1 MPFIT
6 YNVEKNLFDNLKKL
20 NLVKFYKFINDIED
34 LNISNK
40 AILVESEKNGTLKN
54 LSIKSKE
61 LGNKIMESIKLT
73 EIKIALDEAYK
84 VLGKSNLCELSDQ
97 QTNKIKLDFVKNL
110 DNEIDRK
117 FKKNILKDNLSQKI
131 LISR

>member
-6 YNVEKNLFDNLKKL
+6 YNVEKNFFDNLKKI
-20 NLVKFYKFINDIED
+20 NLVKFYKFIHDIED

-40 AILVESEKNGTLKN
+40 AILVESEKNRTLKN

-73 EIKIALDEAYK
+73 EIKIALDEA
-84 VLGKSNLCELSDQ
+84 
-97 QTNKIKLDFVKNL
+97 
-110 DNEIDRK
+110 
-117 FKKNILKDNLSQKI
+117 KKNNSPLPVTKIVDGYYEEVQKMGGSRWDTSS
-131 LISR
+131 LIRRFRKKKI